1 VAIEDD
7 ASIRDGLQR
16 LLTAWG
22 VIIFVG
28 GTVEDALAQLSKA
41 ACAPDILIADYRLSG
56 GVNGLH
62 AVETMRAAF
71 GDKLPA
77 IVITGDTSVGVAD
90 EIGASDCHLAHKPL
104 DPRALRRLID
114 ELLVAADNE
123 PRTPAAP
130 RPPDQPAVKLE
141 QV

>member
-1 VAIEDD
+1 
-7 ASIRDGLQR
+7 
-16 LLTAWG
+16 LTAWG

-130 RPPDQPAVKLE
+130 RPHDQPAVKLE